1 MREVLLRREFRLLFV
16 GLAASMFGDS
26 VMLLATA
33 VWMKTLTGSN
43 SQAGLVTL
51 ALIAP
56 ALLAPALGWI
66 VDRYRRR
73 PFLIVGNLG
82 SAAMLLPLYLVH
94 GAGDAW
100 LLYAVA
106 LLYGVSFV
114 MLDAGL
120 SGLLKELLPGELLVQ
135 ANGLLATVRQGLRLI
150 GPLVGAGALAAFGPV
165 PVVTL
170 NLVSFLAAA
179 LAVALLRVPEARPER
194 SERHWLAEMTAGLRH
209 LAGQPTL
216 ARTMLGVGLAT
227 LTIGALE
234 APLFAYVDK
243 GLHRPATFVGV
254 LATMEGV
261 GGILGGLSAPR
272 VVRRLGEVGAI
283 GLGVAV
289 LGTGVSLLV
298 LPVLPVG
305 LASGVVVGGGLALAV
320 VGINTLLQR
329 RTPARLMGR
338 VSAATDM
345 VISLPQAVSV
355 VAGAVLVAVVDYR
368 VLFAVAG
375 AATVLDGLYLLRARR
390 HDAGP
395 AVEVEA
401 VGGEERELVS
411 SALPAAP

>member
-1 MREVLLRREFRLLFV
+1 MREVLRRRDFRLLFI

-26 VMLLATA
+26 VMLLASA
-33 VWMKTLTGSN
+33 VWMKTLTRSN

-73 PFLIVGNLG
+73 PFLIVGNLA

-94 GAGDAW
+94 TGRDAW
-100 LLYAVA
+100 LLYTVA

-150 GPLVGAGALAAFGPV
+150 GPVIGAGALAAFGPV

-170 NLVSFLAAA
+170 NLVSFLAATVA
-179 LAVALLRVPEARPER
+179 LAALRVREARPVR
-194 SERHWLAEMTAGLRH
+194 SEPHWRSEMTAGLRH
-209 LAGQPTL
+209 LAGQRVL
-216 ARTMLGVGLAT
+216 LRTMVGVGLAT

-272 VVRRLGEVGAI
+272 VVRRIGEVGAI
-283 GLGVAV
+283 GLGIGV
-289 LGTGVSLLV
+289 LGTGVALMIATVLAAGLV
-298 LPVLPVG
+298 
-305 LASGVVVGGGLALAV
+305 SGVLIGGGLALAV
-320 VGINTLLQR
+320 VGMNTLLQR

-345 VISLPQAVSV
+345 VVSAPQAVSV

-368 VLFAVAG
+368 LLFAVAG
-375 AATVLDGLYLLRARR
+375 AATVLDGLYLLRFARR
-390 HDAGP
+390 DTGP
-395 AVEVEA
+395 VAEFEDR
-401 VGGEERELVS
+401 ERELVS